1 MGSYGLRWIISGWW
15 LKTTY
20 PFEKYMTSS
29 IGMMTIPT
37 EWEHEKWPEPPT
49 SFCLPC
55 SSMLNYG
62 SNETSLPEKMSCLR
76 KMPACFPIIHLV
88 GVIRWL
94 GNSVR
99 SSKRLPIE
107 IGNI

>member
-37 EWEHEKWPEPPT
+37 EWEHKKWSEPPT

-76 KMPACFPIIHLV
+76 KHACMFPYHPSCWGETNAWETRFVAPWPAPH
-88 GVIRWL
+88 
-94 GNSVR
+94 
-99 SSKRLPIE
+99 
-107 IGNI
+107 